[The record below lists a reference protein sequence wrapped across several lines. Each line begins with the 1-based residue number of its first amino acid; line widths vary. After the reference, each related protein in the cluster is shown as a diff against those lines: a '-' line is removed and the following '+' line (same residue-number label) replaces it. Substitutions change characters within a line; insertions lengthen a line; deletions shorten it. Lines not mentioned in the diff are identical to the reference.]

1 MTDLGKVGWQGAEVY
16 NVVAAGDG
24 RLYLGTCEPIATR
37 KRSLVDLVSLMKSE
51 RLECCTA

>member
-24 RLYLGTCEPIATR
+24 RLYLGTCEP
-37 KRSLVDLVSLMKSE
+37 
-51 RLECCTA
+51 RLQRANGL